1 MTDGE
6 GDVAG
11 PLNGVRVIELPAIGP
26 VPFLGML
33 FSDLGADV
41 VRVDKLPAEPPDPL
55 QALAAGP
62 LGRGRRS
69 LALDLRQAGAAE
81 VVLRLAATAD
91 VLVEGFRPGV
101 AERLGIGPVDVQARN
116 PRLVYGRMTGWGQD
130 GPLAPRAGHD
140 INYLAISGVLHGIG
154 PAAGPPVPPVNY
166 LGDFGGGAM
175 FLAVGVLAALAHARA
190 TGAGQIVDAAMTD
203 GAGYLATMIR
213 TFLAAG
219 DWRDERGAN
228 RLDGGAPNYRCYA
241 CADGR
246 YVAVGA
252 LEPRFWAELLRG
264 LGLDPRTTPSPFDPA
279 QWASC
284 AHLLSATFATRTR
297 DEWAA
302 VFEPLD
308 ACVAPVLTLG
318 EAPAHP
324 HNAARTSY
332 VSVGGA
338 TVAAPTP
345 RFSATPGVP
354 GKPTELGADTAAVL
368 AELGYSS
375 GDVAALRTSGAIS

>member
-1 MTDGE
+1 
-6 GDVAG
+6 VPG
-11 PLNGVRVIELPAIGP
+11 PLSGVRIVELPAIGP

-33 FSDLGADV
+33 LSDLGAEV
-41 VRVDKLPAEPPDPL
+41 VRVDKLPAEPPEAA

-69 LALDLRQAGAAE
+69 LALDLRKPGAAE
-81 VVLRLAATAD
+81 VVLRLAETAD
-91 VLVEGFRPGV
+91 ALVEGFRPGV
-101 AERLGIGPVDVQARN
+101 AERLGIGPGDVQTRN

-140 INYLAISGVLHGIG
+140 ITYLAISGVLHGIG

-175 FLAVGVLAALAHARA
+175 FLAVGLLAALTHARA
-190 TGAGQIVDAAMTD
+190 TGAGQVVDAAMTD
-203 GAGYLATMIR
+203 GAAYLATMTR
-213 TFLAAG
+213 TFLAVG
-219 DWRDERGAN
+219 SWSDERGAN
-228 RLDGGAPNYRCYA
+228 LLDGGAPNYRCYA

-264 LGLDPRTTPSPFDPA
+264 LGLDPQTAPSPYDPA
-279 QWASC
+279 QWGAC
-284 AHLLSATFATRTR
+284 AQLLGATFATRPR

-302 VFEPLD
+302 VFEPVD
-308 ACVAPVLTLG
+308 ACVAPVLTLA

-324 HNAARTSY
+324 HSAERRSY
-332 VSVGGA
+332 LSVGGA

-345 RFSATPGVP
+345 RFSATPSAP
-354 GKPTELGADTAAVL
+354 GELCAPGADTAAVL

-375 GDVAALRTSGAIS
+375 ADLKALRAAGAIG